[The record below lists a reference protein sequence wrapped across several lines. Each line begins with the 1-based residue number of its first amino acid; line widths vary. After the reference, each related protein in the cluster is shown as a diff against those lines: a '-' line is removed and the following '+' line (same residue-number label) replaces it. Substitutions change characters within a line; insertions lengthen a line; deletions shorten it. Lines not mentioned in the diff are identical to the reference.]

1 LGQTEDNGNTPLPFR
16 TKTEVL
22 AAFVEEGTPKVL
34 NKLTEVAVGHYILLE
49 KVKWRGLNITVT
61 SIM

>member
-1 LGQTEDNGNTPLPFR
+1 
-16 TKTEVL
+16 VL
-22 AAFVEEGTPKVL
+22 AAFVEEETPKVL
-34 NKLTEVAVGHYILLE
+34 NKLAEVAGGQYTLVE